1 MEPKQRSVSRHVYPM
16 QTRQTVEAKMQ
27 KKCLGRMLQYI
38 LLNRALVDGC
48 CMLGNQTSAVNT
60 SFFRESG
67 LSAICFILRE
77 TGLDP
82 SAKPKALTLP
92 CRPKHEHM
100 RPRRRRRRPRSSPRP
115 TARGLLL
122 LFLLML
128 VVLLLLLLSLLLLVG
143 AYTMGMGTQFPGA
156 PCCCCCCYCCTKPL
170 GSRSGV
176 VQSAFSPLC

>member
-1 MEPKQRSVSRHVYPM
+1 
-16 QTRQTVEAKMQ
+16 
-27 KKCLGRMLQYI
+27 MLQYI

-60 SFFRESG
+60 SCFRESG
-67 LSAICFILRE
+67 LSAICSILRE

-128 VVLLLLLLSLLLLVG
+128 VVLLLLLSLLLLVG
-143 AYTMGMGTQFPGA
+143 AYTMGMGTQCPGA

-170 GSRSGV
+170 GSGEVRRSTVCLFCHSLSCPGPKSGREHTCPHSFGKGS
-176 VQSAFSPLC
+176 QR